1 MTTASTEES
10 VVGALAEGPAT
21 VRQLSG
27 RSGVSLTATRMS
39 LYALEKAGLARRES
53 ASRQGQPDTWFAAGP
68 AEENAA
74 GVPAGPAPDSPPAA
88 ETGTG
93 GAADP
98 DGEAL
103 ALIQA
108 ARQAADEAASA
119 LGTSGPG
126 TALDCLDRAA
136 ETVRLARRAVRA
148 AGGGRVPGQPGQ
160 LREEVRRYMADRPGM
175 DLRPHAVGKALGG
188 RSSGAVTNAM
198 RTLAASSSV
207 TGIREVCAAPF
218 TCRFE
223 TAGTAAPDAVAGGK

>member
-1 MTTASTEES
+1 MNAASTEES

-21 VRQLSG
+21 VRQLSE
-27 RSGVSLTATRMS
+27 RSGVSLTATRMA

-53 ASRQGQPDTWFAAGP
+53 AGRQGQPDTWFAAGP

-74 GVPAGPAPDSPPAA
+74 GAPAGPAPDSSPAA

-93 GAADP
+93 GAADAG
-98 DGEAL
+98 GEAL

-119 LGTSGPG
+119 LGTTGPG

-136 ETVRLARRAVRA
+136 EKVRLARRAVRA
-148 AGGGRVPGQPGQ
+148 AGGGRVPGQ

-188 RSSGAVTNAM
+188 KSSGAVTNAM
-198 RTLAASSSV
+198 RTLAARSSA
-207 TGIREVCAAPF
+207 TGIREVSAAPF

-223 TAGTAAPDAVAGGK
+223 TTGIAAPDAVAGGK